1 MELHVSKDIIYKH
14 HGLLVL
20 HVLLLVNYVQM
31 QQMLNNV
38 WMDIM
43 LLHLEDKMFN
53 VIHAQHLTIWSIV
66 IILVM
71 LHHVHLATVQ
81 SMVLVD
87 NVHQTH

>member
-1 MELHVSKDIIYKH
+1 MDIIYRQ

-31 QQMLNNV
+31 QLMLNNV
-38 WMDIM
+38 KMDIM

-53 VIHAQHLTIWSIV
+53 VINAQHLIIWLIV

-71 LHHVHLATVQ
+71 LFHVHLVIVQ
-81 SMVLVD
+81 SMELVD
-87 NVHQTH
+87 HVHKIL